1 MWELIQSNKR
11 KSWALFLIMG
21 GFLLFMGFLIGE
33 FYFEGGGFFGIV
45 ISSIIWITFSTISYF
60 GGSSII
66 LGISNA
72 QEVTK
77 KVHPQLFNIVE
88 EMTIASNLNKMPKIY
103 IINDISPNAF
113 ATGRNPENSS
123 IAVTA
128 GLLGKLNRDELQGVV
143 AHEMSHIVNRDVM
156 FMTFAGVMLGAIVII
171 SDLFLRS
178 LWMGGGSRSR
188 YGKKSGGGQAQ
199 LILLIVSVLFAI
211 LGPIFAQLLYFAISR
226 KREYLADAS
235 AVRLTRYPEGLASA
249 LEKISG
255 DVNALQKAYKATAG
269 MYIVNPLHKQGMSAT
284 DISSTHPPISERIR
298 ILRSIMGGAAFID
311 YQVAYAKIKGKA
323 EKIIPDSVIL
333 QKEKVEQKTIQNTF
347 KIDSDPKDV
356 QRQIG
361 NIMMLANK
369 YLFISC
375 ACGLKLKIPPDFG
388 KDSIECPKCHTINK
402 LPANDIKT
410 AMDIIS
416 ESEI

>member
-21 GFLLFMGFLIGE
+21 SFLLFMGFLIGE
-33 FYFEGGGFFGIV
+33 FYFEGGGVFGII
-45 ISSIIWITFSTISYF
+45 ISSIIWIIFSTISYF

-72 QEVTK
+72 QEVSK

-103 IINDISPNAF
+103 IINDVSPNAF

-171 SDLFLRS
+171 SDVFLRS

-199 LILLIVSVLFAI
+199 LILMIVSVLFAI

-255 DVNALQKAYKATAG
+255 DVNALQKAYKATSG
-269 MYIVNPLHKQGMSAT
+269 MYIVNPLHKQGMSVT

-298 ILRSIMGGAAFID
+298 ILRSITGGAAFID
-311 YQVAYAKIKGKA
+311 YQLAYAKIKGKT
-323 EKIIPDSVIL
+323 EKIIPDSVIS
-333 QKEKVEQKTIQNTF
+333 QKEKVEQKTLQNTF
-347 KIDSDPKDV
+347 KIDSDPKDI

-375 ACGLKLKIPPDFG
+375 TCGLKLKIPPDFG
-388 KDSIECPKCHTINK
+388 KDSVECPKCHTINK
-402 LPANDIKT
+402 LPENDIKV

-416 ESEI
+416 EAEI

>member
-45 ISSIIWITFSTISYF
+45 ISSIIWIIFSTISYF

-298 ILRSIMGGAAFID
+298 ILRSIMGGAAFLD

-323 EKIIPDSVIL
+323 EKIIPDSVIS

-347 KIDSDPKDV
+347 KIDSDPKDM

-369 YLFISC
+369 YMFISC

-410 AMDIIS
+410 AMDKIS